1 MVAQSNGKTSFAM
14 LACATGGEVIVPSDD
29 DLAGAN
35 EFSKFSRAI
44 YVGVGGD
51 VTVITTDGSVLPYV
65 GVASGTTLEVQ
76 AKQVLDTGT
85 TAKKMLALW

>member
-14 LACATGGEVIVPSDD
+14 LACATGGEVIVPSDTRT
-29 DLAGAN
+29 GAN

-51 VTVITTDGSVLPYV
+51 VTVITPDGSVLPYV

-85 TAKKMLALW
+85 TATSMLALW